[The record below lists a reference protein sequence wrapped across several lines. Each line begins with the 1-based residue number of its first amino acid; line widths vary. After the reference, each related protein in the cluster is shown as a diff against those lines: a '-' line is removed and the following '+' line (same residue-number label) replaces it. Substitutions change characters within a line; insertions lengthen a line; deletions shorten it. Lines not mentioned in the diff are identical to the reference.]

1 MSEHRKRVP
10 SGHTLLAFD
19 VYSEE
24 QKQQE
29 CQKAGLFYKFR
40 RKKDSPQN
48 FMVFFRE

>member
-10 SGHTLLAFD
+10 SENTLLAFD

-29 CQKAGLFYKFR
+29 RQKAGLFYRFT
-40 RKKDSPQN
+40 KKISLKT
-48 FMVFFRE
+48 V